1 MHCLPPLP
9 FDNTLERFTRP
20 LWPRGP
26 ISIAVAGLAG
36 LVIGF
41 APTHSRAAGGH
52 HAVDDAAIAEPGQ
65 CQLEAWAERARG
77 QGLQHAGGACRVS
90 GIEFGLSLDRSSPPD
105 GPAVH
110 ALGAQVKWAQELQ
123 PGLSI
128 GAFWGATWQSGSPR
142 FAGHVLLLPLTWTPA
157 PSLSVHLNVGRDLP
171 ARQPGAAHHGAALE
185 WQITPAWQALAETW
199 KDGQG
204 SHHRAGLRYVIN
216 EQWSVDLSRA
226 QARSGGRPAWWTLG
240 LNLSL

>member
-1 MHCLPPLP
+1 MRHFNAPPSAAPRLRSPRRLPG
-9 FDNTLERFTRP
+9 R
-20 LWPRGP
+20 
-26 ISIAVAGLAG
+26 VAALALAMIGLAP
-36 LVIGF
+36 
-41 APTHSRAAGGH
+41 ADSRAAGGH
-52 HAVDDAAIAEPGQ
+52 HAVDDAGIAEPGQ

-90 GIEFGLSLDRSSPPD
+90 GIELGLNLDRSTLPD
-105 GPAVH
+105 GPSVRAIGGQ
-110 ALGAQVKWAQELQ
+110 LKWARELQ
-123 PGLSI
+123 PGVSI

-142 FAGHVLLLPLTWTPA
+142 FAGHVLLLPLTWTPD
-157 PSLSVHLNVGRDLP
+157 PSLALHLNVGRDFP
-171 ARQPGAAHHGAALE
+171 SQQPSAAHHGAGVE

-199 KDGQG
+199 KDAQG

-226 QARSGGRPAWWTLG
+226 RARSGSRPAWWTVG